1 MREGGV
7 CFHILM
13 DRLGLCNPLS
23 TKHIP
28 SCDVILCTASCAKI
42 QGANRAFS
50 LKVHSEAILS
60 YFICPDQSELDQ
72 PSHPHT

>member
-13 DRLGLCNPLS
+13 DRFGLRNPLS

-28 SCDVILCTASCAKI
+28 SCDVSDFNLAHSQLCKDVRC
-42 QGANRAFS
+42 
-50 LKVHSEAILS
+50 
-60 YFICPDQSELDQ
+60 
-72 PSHPHT
+72 